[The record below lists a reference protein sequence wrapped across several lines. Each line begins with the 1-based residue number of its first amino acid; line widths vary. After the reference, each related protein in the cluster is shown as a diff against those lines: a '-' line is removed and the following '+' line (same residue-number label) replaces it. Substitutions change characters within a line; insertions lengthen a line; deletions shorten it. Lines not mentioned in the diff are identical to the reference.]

1 MAMPVSF
8 SKKDLVL
15 DAIGALKITHYHGQS
30 RLDDVYCYLRS
41 YVRAGTLVLGI
52 LSFERTPPPESR
64 AGAAFAF
71 GDGEEYL
78 FFSCNRQGDLSARLY
93 TRTAERDIPGREI
106 DLGQPELFA
115 GVDEQGHHWG
125 FSLTLS
131 AALLEELFGA
141 QLSPGSAF
149 WGNVYKFCDG
159 EDAFGS
165 AFGEAPS
172 PMPDA
177 KNFGEF
183 VVVPY

>member
-106 DLGQPELFA
+106 DLGQPER
-115 GVDEQGHHWG
+115 
-125 FSLTLS
+125 
-131 AALLEELFGA
+131 LECRE
-141 QLSPGSAF
+141 
-149 WGNVYKFCDG
+149 NVYLQMRPVFLLRALRQVRKFQ
-159 EDAFGS
+159 FPVS
-165 AFGEAPS
+165 LYQRP
-172 PMPDA
+172 
-177 KNFGEF
+177 EF
-183 VVVPY
+183 QLCLDQHWPAA